1 METRMRKSLMLV
13 VLGSIGF
20 AFDALAAPSVVTKCN
35 ACSGLEAKNAAD
47 LALHSVRAN
56 GKTTPY
62 VYVRDDSANTLTQYG
77 IRLNEKIGGL
87 TTYFIGPA
95 SSETVEAYDKAA
107 AALSANGG
115 SSVFHYYFPHND
127 PFFPSRD
134 SGLSGYGFVSTSQAQ
149 NDVSD
154 ILMDRYGLSSVGP
167 MDFVYKVFAGN
178 SPYTVAV
185 TVVMSDGSRITMTF
199 DGTRFTMTEARDGS
213 NNNIPLSKD
222 HVPGTYR
229 GYDGGV
235 GMSGYLHDRF
245 GAEINVS
252 GPVCYNYTM
261 ACTSSGSAIRC
272 ELVRCP

>member
-1 METRMRKSLMLV
+1 MRTLLALV
-13 VLGSIGF
+13 FLGLIAS

-47 LALHSVRAN
+47 LALRSVLAN

-77 IRLNEKIGGL
+77 IGLNEKIGGL

-95 SSETVEAYDKAA
+95 SSETAEAYSKAVA
-107 AALSANGG
+107 AISANGG

-127 PFFPSRD
+127 PFFPSHD

-167 MDFVYKVFAGN
+167 VDFVYKVFTGN
-178 SPYTVAV
+178 SPYTVTV
-185 TVVMSDGSRITMTF
+185 TIIMNDGGRITMTF
-199 DGTRFTMTEARDGS
+199 DGARFTMAEARDGS
-213 NNNIPLSKD
+213 NNNIPLTRD
-222 HVPGTYR
+222 NVPGTYR
-229 GYDGGV
+229 GDDGGV

-252 GPVCYNYTM
+252 GPICYNYTM